1 MYANRSYD
9 PANDMTRSEQSLSVN
24 CMCVCVNRTETNSK
38 TNKIKNKQIKYY
50 TKKTQQ
56 NESFHFR
63 LDCPA
68 RHWIGRYEL
77 SLVVTVKR
85 ATQLLLQPP
94 VLNVAIVFCV
104 REFRCDYVRLL
115 LK

>member
-50 TKKTQQ
+50 TQKRHNKTNPFIFASIVRQDIG
-56 NESFHFR
+56 
-63 LDCPA
+63 LDDTNC
-68 RHWIGRYEL
+68 HWL
-77 SLVVTVKR
+77 SL
-85 ATQLLLQPP
+85 
-94 VLNVAIVFCV
+94 LNVLRNFYYNRPYSMWQLCSVCV
-104 REFRCDYVRLL
+104 SLDVITFDYC
-115 LK
+115 